1 MSTNAFVL
9 KSVELENW
17 KAFTNATLTISEEG
31 VTGIVGSNGGG
42 KSSFVDAI
50 LWCLFNHTPKDVTKA
65 GLRRRKSDLAK
76 DTTSVKVTF
85 KYFGKTYEVYRQ
97 MVKKNSTTTGT
108 IFIDG
113 ENALKESGRSV
124 EAMVVSSIHMDV
136 HGFKTA
142 ILVAQKELDSLV
154 DLTASNRRASIEKL
168 AGIEEMN
175 VAIANARKQSNDL
188 SKEVK
193 VMPGSV
199 EELTDAQDALE
210 SVIEEREEV
219 EESLKTSLIGVTTS
233 KEKLDNQVVSYQ
245 NHSQKLQEANDVN
258 SRYQSLLTNY
268 NHNADNIG
276 QMTDTIKGIIES
288 FSDVDPT
295 KREEY
300 RARYKEVSAERN
312 KLNEE
317 YSQNQNS
324 LNNLSYDLKNAQ
336 GRLSKAEKSYQE
348 VVEGKES
355 LNTLLQGVELPSN
368 ALELI
373 SQAEVSLNDYKSS
386 EGRLQARI
394 NDMSESISAM
404 SKIGDKAHCP
414 TCQTELS
421 EPMNLIEKFE
431 KIKNESKEELDEVKK
446 GHNETYD
453 NVQKLKGLH
462 SQKISLQSQI
472 EEAVIAIE
480 RWGTELNEARTSVNA
495 LEEQIR
501 QLPTID
507 DNEFKAKIEKFDEE
521 LGQITYLGTRVN
533 QAIEAEAR
541 RAELQS
547 KLDAMVEKNE
557 SLKNEGSILRK
568 KLDTY
573 GDINELHSL
582 VNEINEE
589 VSTLRE
595 AYNYANQKQAKL
607 NADYS
612 RLQEREINSKKNLER
627 EQKLITNKETA
638 VKKLQ
643 KFTATAEL
651 LAEYREERIAKL
663 APELSITATDLIS
676 QMTNGRFIEVRI
688 SDDFGTEVIKDD
700 GEAYGVA
707 ELSGGEKSIVA
718 LALRI
723 AIGSLITNEN
733 SGLLWL
739 DEVLPAQDKERR
751 DAVLNVLKNLPIQ
764 QIVMINHTHEAEEV
778 VNEVIRINYHED
790 GSTISY
796 DKVQTLEEKLE
807 EANII

>member
-1 MSTNAFVL
+1 MSTNSFVL

-65 GLRRRKSDLAK
+65 GLRRRKSDFTK

-188 SKEVK
+188 AKEVK

-199 EELTDAQDALE
+199 EELTDARDALE
-210 SVIEEREEV
+210 SVTEEREEV
-219 EESLKTSLIGVTTS
+219 EESMKNSLMSVTNS
-233 KEKLDNQVVSYQ
+233 KEKLDSQVSSYQ
-245 NHSQKLQEANDVN
+245 KHSQKLQEANDVN

-268 NHNADNIG
+268 KHNADNIG
-276 QMTDTIKGIIES
+276 QIADTIQGIVES
-288 FSDVDPT
+288 FSDVDPN

-317 YSQNQNS
+317 YSQNQSS
-324 LNNLSYDLKNAQ
+324 LNNLSYDLRNAQ

-348 VVEGKES
+348 VVQGKES
-355 LNTLLQGVELPSN
+355 LNTVLQGIELPSN

-394 NDMSESISAM
+394 NDMSESINVM

-421 EPMNLIEKFE
+421 EPMKLIEKFE
-431 KIKNESKEELDEVKK
+431 KIKNESKEELTGVKK
-446 GHNETYD
+446 GFAETYET
-453 NVQKLKGLH
+453 VQKLKDLH
-462 SQKISLQSQI
+462 SQKVSLQSQI
-472 EEAVIAIE
+472 EEAVVTIE
-480 RWGTELNEARTSVNA
+480 RWDAELREARTSVNT

-501 QLPTID
+501 QLPAVD
-507 DNEFKAKIEKFDEE
+507 EDEFKKKIEKFDEE

-533 QAIEAEAR
+533 QAIEAETR
-541 RAELQS
+541 RAELQT
-547 KLDAMVEKNE
+547 KLDAMVEENE
-557 SLKNEGSILRK
+557 ALKGEGVILRK
-568 KLDTY
+568 QLDTY
-573 GDINELHSL
+573 GNLNELYSL

-607 NADYS
+607 NANYS

-638 VKKLQ
+638 SKKLQ

-651 LAEYREERIAKL
+651 LTEYREERIAKL

-676 QMTNGRFIEVRI
+676 QMTNGRFIEVKI

-778 VNEVIRINYHED
+778 VNEVVRINYHED

>member
-1 MSTNAFVL
+1 MSTNSFIL

-17 KAFTNATLTISEEG
+17 KAFTKATLTISEEG

-65 GLRRRKSDLAK
+65 GLRRRNSDFTN

-142 ILVAQKELDSLV
+142 ILVAQKELDNLV

-188 SKEVK
+188 AKEVK
-193 VMPGSV
+193 VMPGSA
-199 EELTDAQDALE
+199 EELADAKDALE
-210 SVIEEREEV
+210 SVVEQREEV
-219 EESLKTSLIGVTTS
+219 EGLMKKALIAVNDAK
-233 KEKLDNQVVSYQ
+233 KELDKKIKSYQ
-245 NHSQKLQEANDVN
+245 EKSQKLQEANEAN
-258 SRYQSLLTNY
+258 SRYQSLIANY
-268 NHNADNIG
+268 NHNTQSVE
-276 QMTDTIKGIIES
+276 QMRDTIQGIVDS
-288 FSDVDPT
+288 FSDVDSS

-300 RARYKEVSAERN
+300 LARYNEVNAERN

-317 YSQNQNS
+317 YTQNRDARNGLSHS
-324 LNNLSYDLKNAQ
+324 LSSARE
-336 GRLSKAEKSYQE
+336 RLVKAENGYQSA
-348 VVEGKES
+348 VSGKEA
-355 LNTLLQGVELPSN
+355 LNTRSEGIELPSN

-373 SQAEVSLNDYKSS
+373 SDAEVRLNGYKSS

-394 NDMSESISAM
+394 NDMQESINAISN
-404 SKIGDKAHCP
+404 IGNKAHCP
-414 TCQTELS
+414 TCQTELGEPEKLVEKFRKIKEES
-421 EPMNLIEKFE
+421 EVELAEVKNNFNKDYDEVQKMKQLHSEKVSLQSKIEEATNLIERWE
-431 KIKNESKEELDEVKK
+431 NELQESQTLVNDLEAQI
-446 GHNETYD
+446 NE
-453 NVQKLKGLH
+453 
-462 SQKISLQSQI
+462 
-472 EEAVIAIE
+472 
-480 RWGTELNEARTSVNA
+480 
-495 LEEQIR
+495 
-501 QLPTID
+501 LPTID
-507 DNEFKAKIEKFDEE
+507 EEEFKSKIEAFDEE
-521 LGQITYLGTRVN
+521 LGQIVYLGKRVN
-533 QAIEAEAR
+533 QALEAETR
-541 RAELQS
+541 RAELQEQ
-547 KLDAMVEKNE
+547 LDAMVEENE
-557 SLKNEGSILRK
+557 KLKAEGISVRSV
-568 KLDTY
+568 LDSY
-573 GDINELHSL
+573 GDLNDLYATVTGL
-582 VNEINEE
+582 DEE
-589 VSTLRE
+589 VSSLRGT
-595 AYNYANQKQAKL
+595 YNFANQKQGEL

-612 RLQEREINSKKNLER
+612 RLQEREINSKRNLER
-627 EQKLITNKETA
+627 EQKLIANKETA
-638 VKKLQ
+638 SKQLQ
-643 KFTATAEL
+643 KLTATAEL
-651 LAEYREERIAKL
+651 LTEYREERIAKL
-663 APELSITATDLIS
+663 APELSVTATDLIS

-688 SDDFGTEVIKDD
+688 SDDFGTEVVKDD
-700 GEAYGVA
+700 GEVYGVA

-723 AIGSLITNEN
+723 SIGSLITNEN
-733 SGLLWL
+733 AGLLWL

-778 VNEVIRINYHED
+778 VNEVVRINYHED

-796 DKVQTLEEKLE
+796 DKVQSLEEKLE

>member
-17 KAFTNATLTISEEG
+17 KAFTKATLTISEEG

-50 LWCLFNHTPKDVTKA
+50 LWCLFNYTPKDVTKA
-65 GLRRRKSDLAK
+65 GLRRRKSDFST

-188 SKEVK
+188 AKEVK

-199 EELTDAQDALE
+199 EEVTEAKDALE
-210 SVIEEREEV
+210 SVTEAREEI
-219 EESLKTSLIGVTTS
+219 EGALQKALIAVTTS
-233 KEKLDNQVVSYQ
+233 KNDLDKKVESYQ
-245 NHSQKLQEANDVN
+245 NYNQKLKEANDIN
-258 SRYQSLLTNY
+258 SRYQSLISSY
-268 NHNADNIG
+268 NHNVSNID
-276 QMTDTIKGIIES
+276 QMKDSIQAIVES
-288 FSDVDPT
+288 FSDVDPS
-295 KREEY
+295 KQEEY
-300 RARYKEVSAERN
+300 RSRYKEVSADRN

-317 YSQNQNS
+317 YSKNQNARY
-324 LNNLSYDLKNAQ
+324 NLSHDLKNAQ
-336 GRLSKAEKSYQE
+336 ERLSKAEKGYDGAVNEKKSLSTLS
-348 VVEGKES
+348 EGI
-355 LNTLLQGVELPSN
+355 ELPSN

-373 SQAEVSLNDYKSS
+373 SEAETRLNDYKSS
-386 EGRLQARI
+386 EGRLKARI
-394 NDMSESISAM
+394 SDMSESIDAM

-414 TCQTELS
+414 TCQTELTDP
-421 EPMNLIEKFE
+421 ENLAKQFKEIMS
-431 KIKNESKEELDEVKK
+431 ESKEELKDVQESFATTY
-446 GHNETYD
+446 NE
-453 NVQKLKGLH
+453 VQKLKKMH
-462 SQKISLQSQI
+462 SEKLSLQSKI
-472 EEAVIAIE
+472 EENSALIE
-480 RWGTELNEARTSVNA
+480 NWESELNEIRGLITS
-495 LEEQIR
+495 LTEQIS
-501 QLPTID
+501 QVPMLD
-507 DNEFKAKIEKFDEE
+507 EHEFKSKIESFDEE
-521 LGQITYLGTRVN
+521 LGQISYLGKRVN
-533 QAIEAEAR
+533 QAIEAETR
-541 RAELQS
+541 RVQLQGQ
-547 KLDAMVEKNE
+547 LDSLMSEND
-557 SLKNEGSILRK
+557 SLKEEGANLRVF
-568 KLDTY
+568 LEAY
-573 GDINELHSL
+573 GDLNELYAL
-582 VNEINEE
+582 VNELDKEIA
-589 VSTLRE
+589 SLRE
-595 AYNYANQKQAKL
+595 SYNYANQRQAEL
-607 NADYS
+607 NAEYS
-612 RLQEREINSKKNLER
+612 RLQEREINAHKNLER
-627 EQKLITNKETA
+627 EQKLISNKENA
-638 VKKLQ
+638 SKKLQ

-651 LAEYREERIAKL
+651 LTEYREERIAKL

-676 QMTNGRFIEVRI
+676 QMTNGRFIEVKI
-688 SDDFGTEVIKDD
+688 SDDFGTEVVKDD
-700 GEAYGVA
+700 GEVYGVA

-723 AIGSLITNEN
+723 SIGSLITNEN

-778 VNEVIRINYHED
+778 VNEVVRINYHED

>member
-1 MSTNAFVL
+1 MSTNSFVL

-65 GLRRRKSDLAK
+65 GLRRRKSDFSN
-76 DTTSVKVTF
+76 DVTSVKVTF

-188 SKEVK
+188 AKEVK

-199 EELTDAQDALE
+199 EEVTDAQDALE
-210 SVIEEREEV
+210 SVTEEREEV
-219 EESLKTSLIGVTTS
+219 EGSMKLTLIDVTRAKENLDKQVSLHQEHG
-233 KEKLDNQVVSYQ
+233 
-245 NHSQKLQEANDVN
+245 QKLHEANDAN
-258 SRYQSLLTNY
+258 SRYQSLITNY
-268 NHNADNIG
+268 KHNTSNIG
-276 QMTDTIKGIIES
+276 QLKDTIQGIVES
-288 FSDVDPT
+288 FSDVDPS

-300 RARYKEVSAERN
+300 RAQYKEVSAERN

-317 YSQNQNS
+317 YSQNQNAH
-324 LNNLSYDLKNAQ
+324 NNLSYDLKNAQ
-336 GRLSKAEKSYQE
+336 NRLSKAETGYNESVQA
-348 VVEGKES
+348 KEA
-355 LNTLLQGVELPSN
+355 LNTLSKGVELPSN

-373 SQAEVSLNDYKSS
+373 SEGEVSLDAYKSS
-386 EGRLQARI
+386 EGRVQARI
-394 NDMSESISAM
+394 NDMTDSINAM

-414 TCQTELS
+414 TCQNELK
-421 EPMNLIEKFE
+421 EPMKLVQKF
-431 KIKNESKEELDEVKK
+431 KNIREESQEELVEIKR
-446 GHNETYD
+446 GITETYD
-453 NVQKLKGLH
+453 NVQRLKSLH
-462 SQKISLQSQI
+462 SEKLSLQSRI
-472 EEAVIAIE
+472 EEAEKSIE
-480 RWGTELNEARTSVNA
+480 RWDSELGEARTSVSA
-495 LEEQIR
+495 LEEQLSL
-501 QLPTID
+501 LPTID
-507 DNEFKAKIEKFDEE
+507 EDEFKTKIEKFDED
-521 LGQITYLGTRVN
+521 LGKITYLGTRVN
-533 QAIEAEAR
+533 QAIEAETR
-541 RAELQS
+541 RAELQTQLNS
-547 KLDAMVEKNE
+547 MVEENE
-557 SLKNEGSILRK
+557 NLKSEGEILRK
-568 KLDTY
+568 KLDSY
-573 GDINELHSL
+573 GDLNELYSL
-582 VNEINEE
+582 VNEMNEQ
-589 VSTLRE
+589 VSSLRE
-595 AYNYANQKQAKL
+595 TYNYLNQKQSNL

-612 RLQEREINSKKNLER
+612 RLQEREINAQKNLER
-627 EQKLITNKETA
+627 EQKLITNKETST
-638 VKKLQ
+638 KKLQ
-643 KFTATAEL
+643 KLTATAEL
-651 LAEYREERIAKL
+651 LTEYREERIAKL

-676 QMTNGRFIEVRI
+676 QMTNGRFIEVKI
-688 SDDFGTEVIKDD
+688 SDDFGTEVVKDD
-700 GEAYGVA
+700 GEVYGVA

-778 VNEVIRINYHED
+778 VNEVVRINYHED